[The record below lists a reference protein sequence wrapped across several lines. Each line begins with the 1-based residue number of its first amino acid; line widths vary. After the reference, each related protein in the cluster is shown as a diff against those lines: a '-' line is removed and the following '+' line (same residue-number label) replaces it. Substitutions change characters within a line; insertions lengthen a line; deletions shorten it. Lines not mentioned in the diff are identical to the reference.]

1 MKPWRE
7 IAHPHKD
14 VREGSLQQ
22 SEFAADISAVV
33 QGIASPEYQDAEKF
47 FARTYITE
55 GMRLL
60 LISVANRLA
69 NGTGDPVIQ
78 LQTNFGGGK
87 THTLLAVYHMVKQ
100 SGNTRKLAG
109 IPSLLD
115 KAKITSLPQARIAV
129 FDGTNQSPNQPTERE
144 GLRIKTAWGLIAYQL
159 LGVEG
164 YEMVRDS
171 DEVGSAPGKEV
182 VIDLLKKAGPCVI
195 LMDEMVAFFRQMDGT
210 ERLAAGTLESNMSF
224 IQVLTESVKIVPHA
238 ILLASLPESNT
249 EVVGT
254 FGQQVLTTLEKFF
267 ARVENVWKPVASDES
282 FEIVRRRLF
291 EDHGNQDEIDA
302 VCREFMDYYG
312 KNKDKLPPDVQK
324 SEYAERLKK
333 SYPIHPEVFDRLYE
347 DWSTLDKFQK
357 TRGVLQYLA
366 IIINKLW
373 NANDQDPMIM
383 PGSIPLYNVDV
394 RNKST
399 HYLPPGWDA
408 VIESE
413 IDGNKSTAAAIDGK
427 EARFGAFF
435 AATRA
440 ARTIFLGSAPYSS
453 ENNHRG
459 ISTERILL
467 GAAIPGHTLSVYED
481 VLGRLRDSLHYLFTD
496 VDQFW
501 FATQPNLR
509 REMESR
515 KAKIADPLLQKTLK
529 EAMTKLAGHG
539 EIFAG
544 VHVFTPHADI
554 PDEIGNGPR
563 LVILPPKLENTY
575 VKANEKLAFGVAE
588 SILTFRGEQ
597 PRMHRNRLFFLAPE
611 QNTLARLLDQ
621 GKTYLAWQEIID
633 DCDSGRQNLGMF
645 QVRQARKDC
654 ESAQNAMDQMI
665 RECYR
670 ILMIPEQITPNKIG
684 FDIRRIQPSNASK
697 IANIVEKI
705 LLEEEF
711 VIQKWSPLL
720 MKDHLVKHYFKDG
733 KADCSARKVWLDCCD
748 YLQMPRI
755 LNEGVFE
762 RTVIDGVNKGDYFG
776 FADGKDGDKYMGFKL
791 GDQVFNLGLDDQ
803 ALLIEYNTAVA
814 YKEAHAPKPTST
826 EPGFQLEGENGAE
839 PAPPVSG
846 STGSGSNPYATVP
859 EEMQYRV
866 FNGTAK
872 LKNTNASV
880 ALEVQELVNEIV
892 MPMAKLPGVKVE
904 LKLDIVV
911 KSESPFD
918 ANTVRAVKEN
928 STALKLIN
936 PEVSED

>member
-7 IAHPHKD
+7 IATPHKD
-14 VREGSLQQ
+14 VLGGTFQQ

-33 QGIASPEYQDAEKF
+33 HGTASPEYQDAEKF

-69 NGTGDPVIQ
+69 NGSGDPVIQ

-100 SGNTRKLAG
+100 SGNTEKLAG

-129 FDGTNQSPNQPTERE
+129 IDGLNLSPNQPMERE
-144 GLRIKTAWGLIAYQL
+144 GLRIKTVWGNIAYQL
-159 LGVEG
+159 LGTEG
-164 YEMVRDS
+164 YEKVRDS
-171 DEVGSAPGKEV
+171 DEAGSAPGKEII
-182 VIDLLKKAGPCVI
+182 IDLLKKAGPCVI
-195 LMDEMVAFFRQMDGT
+195 LMDELVAFYRQLDGT

-224 IQVLTESVKIVPHA
+224 IQALTESVKIVPHA
-238 ILLASLPESNT
+238 ILLASLPESAS
-249 EVVGT
+249 EVVGP
-254 FGQQVLTTLEKFF
+254 FGQLVLKTLENFF
-267 ARVENVWKPVASDES
+267 ARLENVWKPVASDES
-282 FEIVRRRLF
+282 FEIVRCRLF
-291 EDHGNQDEIDA
+291 DSPGKQDEIDA
-302 VCREFMDYYG
+302 VCQEFMDYYE
-312 KNKDKLPPDVQK
+312 KNKSKLPQDVQK
-324 SEYAERLKK
+324 SAYVERLKK

-347 DWSTLDKFQK
+347 DWSTLSGFQK

-366 IIINKLW
+366 IIINQLW
-373 NANDQDPMIM
+373 NAKDQDPMIM
-383 PGSIPLYNVDV
+383 PGSIPLDDVNV

-399 HYLPPGWDA
+399 HYLPQGWDA

-413 IDGNKSTAAAIDGK
+413 IDGVKSTAAEIDGK

-435 AATRA
+435 AARRA

-453 ENNHRG
+453 GNIPRG
-459 ISTERILL
+459 ISVERILL

-481 VLGRLRDSLHYLFTD
+481 VLSRLRDRLHYLFTD

-501 FATQPNLR
+501 FSTQPNLR

-515 KAKIADPLLQKTLK
+515 KEKIAEPLLQKTLK
-529 EAMTKLAGHG
+529 DAMMKLAGHG
-539 EIFAG
+539 ELFDG
-544 VHVFTPHADI
+544 VHVFTQHADI
-554 PDEIGNGPR
+554 PDEIGKGPR

-575 VKANEKLAFGVAE
+575 VKANEKLAFGAAE

-621 GKTYLAWQEIID
+621 GKIYLAWLEIIGD
-633 DCDSGRQNLGMF
+633 YDSGRLNLGMF
-645 QVRQARKDC
+645 QIKQARKDC
-654 ESAQNAMDQMI
+654 EGAQNAMDQMI

-670 ILMIPEQITPNKIG
+670 ILMIPEQTAPNKIG
-684 FDIRRIQPSNASK
+684 FDIRRIQPSNASR
-697 IANIVEKI
+697 IANIVEKT

-720 MKDHLVKHYFKDG
+720 MKGHLAKHYFKDG
-733 KADCSARKVWLDCCD
+733 KTDCSARKVWLDCCD

-803 ALLIEYNTAVA
+803 ALLIEHDTAVA

-826 EPGFQLEGENGAE
+826 APGFQLEGENGAE

-846 STGSGSNPYATVP
+846 SGD
-859 EEMQYRV
+859 
-866 FNGTAK
+866 NGTIPHPMTPQEKKYRKFYGTAE

-880 ALEVQELVNEIV
+880 SFEIQDLIGEIV
-892 MPMAKLPGVKVE
+892 MPMAKQPGVKVKM
-904 LKLDIVV
+904 KLDIEVV
-911 KSESPFD
+911 GEMPFD
-918 ANTVRAVKEN
+918 ASTIRAVKEN
-928 STALKLIN
+928 STALKLLN
-936 PEVSED
+936 AEFSDD